1 MLQKNKDLLIEIAT
15 RDVKS
20 VFAYFKTTRD
30 GLSMK
35 EAQKRIQVYGRN
47 ELTSKRAL
55 RRSNDEAWWHDSRFS
70 KQRVCDE
77 LQRETITVSRVEC
90 SSSTGLNSELKMME
104 IPVQEL
110 VPGDMIFLSAGD
122 AVPADVRIIYADDL
136 LVNESVLTGN
146 EANIEKFESC
156 YHLERKRFIPL
167 KRMKDYNPLELENVC
182 FKGSHIVSGNAKA
195 IVVSTG
201 KIRIQAYCI
210 LVVVERLNVLMVL
223 NIQKQCIIDKVEQ
236 NVEW

>member
-1 MLQKNKDLLIEIAT
+1 MLYANKTVGNTSYKLSKKSIKEQTMLQKNKDLLIEIAT

-55 RRSNDEAWWHDSRFS
+55 LAEVMMKLGGMIPGFS

-110 VPGDMIFLSAGD
+110 VPGD

-146 EANIEKFESC
+146 EENIEKFESC

-201 KIRIQAYCI
+201 KNTYSGI
-210 LVVVERLNVLMVL
+210 LHTCCSRTS
-223 NIQKQCIIDKVEQ
+223 
-236 NVEW
+236 